1 MPVRKRRRRQA
12 PRKALRVTTY
22 ERLKE
27 YLGASAEGHFHLL
40 ILVGSGGLAKSRS
53 VRAVLYGTQEVFAL
67 RGQRATLAG
76 ASSPSM
82 GGRNFLGSV
91 LVW

>member
-1 MPVRKRRRRQA
+1 MPVRKRRRRKA

-27 YLGASAEGHFHLL
+27 YLAAFAEGHFHLL

-53 VRAVLYGTQEVFAL
+53 VR
-67 RGQRATLAG
+67 RG
-76 ASSPSM
+76 
-82 GGRNFLGSV
+82 LG
-91 LVW
+91 